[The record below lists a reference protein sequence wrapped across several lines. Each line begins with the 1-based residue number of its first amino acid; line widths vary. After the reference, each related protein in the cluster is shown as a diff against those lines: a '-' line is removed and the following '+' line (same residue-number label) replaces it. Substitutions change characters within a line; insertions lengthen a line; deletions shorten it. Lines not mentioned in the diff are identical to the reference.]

1 LKRSPT
7 TRPPSEAVRDAR
19 RLLRPLR
26 DEVIGLAQA
35 LVRVDTVVSRT
46 EGHETAGQK
55 VLRTRLKP
63 YGLDV
68 EMYDCGFL
76 ERSRHP
82 NVRRDRHY
90 RGRHNLIARLHGT
103 GGGRSLL
110 LSGHLDTVPVRPNPW
125 RESPWSGAIRGG
137 RLHGRGSWDMKSGL
151 AAQFAV
157 AMALR
162 KAGVRLSGDLL
173 CESVIDEEFA
183 GGGGM
188 LAGRLRGDNA
198 DACAIA
204 EGTNHEVVRA
214 TRGGHFF
221 DLVCRAGDPMGYFS
235 KEEVVSPALP
245 MGRILGWLEGWV
257 ARRRKVDR
265 GTTYAHFKDPAP
277 VQVLALEANRC
288 DPDVPWSVPQEA
300 RVRVYFQFLPHENVP
315 AVVRE
320 IEVSLAAFC
329 RRDPFFR
336 AHPVEV
342 ERLVDP
348 PLLGHELAAD
358 HPWTTC
364 LLGAATGVVGAFA
377 RLSASEWPCDAFI
390 AQRHFGIP
398 TLLFG
403 PKGAGGHNANEYA
416 LVPSVLRTAEVYLAA
431 ALEWCGGRSVT
442 PARTAR
448 GSASTTSRPRP
459 RPSR

>member
-1 LKRSPT
+1 VKQRTPANASFE
-7 TRPPSEAVRDAR
+7 SVRDAR

-26 DEVIGLAQA
+26 DEVVGLAQA
-35 LVRVDTVVSRT
+35 LVRVDTVAVPP
-46 EGHETAGQK
+46 EGKETAGQK
-55 VLRTRLKP
+55 VLRTALRRF
-63 YGLDV
+63 GLDV

-82 NVRRDRHY
+82 NVRRDRRY
-90 RGRHNLIARLHGT
+90 LGRHNLIARLPGT

-110 LSGHLDTVPVRPNPW
+110 LSGHMDTVPTRPNPW
-125 RESPWSGAIRGG
+125 RESPWSGTIRGG
-137 RLHGRGSWDMKSGL
+137 RLQGRGSWDMKSGL
-151 AAQFAV
+151 AAQFAAV
-157 AMALR
+157 MALR
-162 KAGVRLSGDLL
+162 RAGLRLAGDLL

-204 EGTNHEVVRA
+204 EGTNYEVVRA

-235 KEEVVSPALP
+235 KDEVVSPAIP
-245 MGRILGWLEGWV
+245 MGRLLGWIDGWV
-257 ARRRKVDR
+257 GRRRRVRR
-265 GTTYAHFKDPAP
+265 GATYAHFEDPAP

-288 DPDVPWSVPQEA
+288 DPDVPWSVPLEA
-300 RVRVYFQFLPHENVP
+300 RVRVYFQFLPHENVA

-320 IEVSLAAFC
+320 IEGSLSRFC

-336 AHPVEV
+336 AHPVRI

-358 HPWTTC
+358 HPWTRC
-364 LLGAATGVVGAFA
+364 LFRAATGVVGATA

-403 PKGAGGHNANEYA
+403 PRGAGSHNANEYVEVA
-416 LVPSVLRTAEVYLAA
+416 SVLRTAEVYLAA
-431 ALEWCGGRSVT
+431 ALEWCGGRGVT

-448 GSASTTSRPRP
+448 GSGSTTSRSRP
-459 RPSR
+459 RSSR

>member
-1 LKRSPT
+1 VKPAPT
-7 TRPPSEAVRDAR
+7 TSPAPEATRDAR

-26 DEVIGLAQA
+26 DDVIRLTQA

-46 EGHETAGQK
+46 DGHETAGQK
-55 VLRTRLKP
+55 ALRAFLKP
-63 YGLDV
+63 YALDV

-82 NVRRDRHY
+82 GVRRDRRY

-110 LSGHLDTVPVRPNPW
+110 LSGHMDTVPTRPNPW
-125 RESPWSGAIRGG
+125 RESPWSGTIRGG

-151 AAQFAV
+151 AAQFAA

-162 KAGVRLSGDLL
+162 KAGIRLPGDLL

-221 DLVCRAGDPMGYFS
+221 DLVCRAGDPMSYFS

-245 MGRILGWLEGWV
+245 IGRLLGWIDGWR
-257 ARRRKVDR
+257 ARRRRLDR
-265 GTTYAHFKDPAP
+265 GATYAHFEDPAP

-288 DPDVPWSVPQEA
+288 DPDVPWSVPLEA
-300 RVRVYFQFLPHENVP
+300 RVRVYFQFLPHEDVA
-315 AVVRE
+315 AVVRQ
-320 IEVSLAAFC
+320 IEDSLTAFC

-336 AHPVEV
+336 AHPVAI

-348 PLLGHELAAD
+348 PLLGHELAAE
-358 HPWTTC
+358 HEWTVC
-364 LLGAATGVVGAFA
+364 LLGAATAVVGPEA

-403 PKGAGGHNANEYA
+403 PKGGGSHNANEYVE
-416 LVPSVLRTAEVYLAA
+416 LPSVLRTAEVYLAA
-431 ALEWCGGRSVT
+431 ALEWCGGRPVT
-442 PARTAR
+442 PRRTAR
-448 GSASTTSRPRP
+448 GTAPTSRPR
-459 RPSR
+459 RAPSS